1 MVMWIMNQA
10 TRTGSPEPNW
20 PNSRDV
26 EIATMA
32 EFGGVGAI
40 SPVLFQ
46 EACQRISDQVSRPLD
61 SGLIDEISI
70 ALGKMMCPLD

>member
-1 MVMWIMNQA
+1 
-10 TRTGSPEPNW
+10 
-20 PNSRDV
+20 
-26 EIATMA
+26 MA